1 MHDHAGTSAKR
12 YVFPVFASPEC
23 YAYSLRLA
31 LCKRRH
37 ARLCVVSALLW
48 SVEGT
53 RVITAT
59 FIIILPTTTSSRS
72 VSPMPLVGVARPT
85 IAWSVCR
92 RHGVCFFV
100 CAARFCA
107 CIRVPCLLTEF
118 VPTAVFVGRS
128 CTLPYA
134 CCRSREDS
142 RASAFTC
149 DMYVSF
155 HGLTSG

>member
-1 MHDHAGTSAKR
+1 MQARLRNGTSFR
-12 YVFPVFASPEC
+12 
-23 YAYSLRLA
+23 SLPHPSATRTHYGW

-48 SVEGT
+48 SVECT

-59 FIIILPTTTSSRS
+59 FIILLPPTTSSRS
-72 VSPMPLVGVARPT
+72 VSPMPLVSVARPT

-107 CIRVPCLLTEF
+107 CIRVPCLFTEF
-118 VPTAVFVGRS
+118 VPTVVFVGRS

-134 CCRSREDS
+134 CCRSRDET
-142 RASAFTC
+142 RVLHIRVC
-149 DMYVSF
+149 MYRFMV
-155 HGLTSG
+155 